1 MVKDKKMEMEAMLL
15 KIVFMICMGLLF
27 IKVLLDL
34 LDTTTVIAEDLKA
47 AIPGINAMMNRLLN
61 LEGQKMQWGNKHIF
75 YFIRKDCLSNF
86 KLRNRVLKMK
96 LKLTKKLKIK
106 RIKMHKNKL
115 AFNQFQLN
123 HKHL

>member
-61 LEGQKMQWGNKHIF
+61 LEG
-75 YFIRKDCLSNF
+75 
-86 KLRNRVLKMK
+86 
-96 LKLTKKLKIK
+96 
-106 RIKMHKNKL
+106 
-115 AFNQFQLN
+115 
-123 HKHL
+123 